1 MVYYIYFWF
10 FSEKSHLYALAYIY
24 ALAMLC
30 ISQLA
35 LNFNSELALFFNQNS
50 KLKKK
55 IQIKTNLSDLEKFI
69 LDFYST
75 SEDFFF
81 DLFRFLFSL
90 ISFLTILLHWLY
102 LPMLPLYCHWSFFL
116 GAVDWLT
123 PRVEFF
129 YFDVYYAYVFIH
141 LFRLILYLIVILC
154 CTDSIK
160 GPDKLIL
167 LYVVVYLIFGIRWF

>member
-1 MVYYIYFWF
+1 MVIINIIFLILIIYSFSGIEFYSNESLKKFITKRNIIRSIVIMYMVYYIYFWL

-69 LDFYST
+69 LDFYSS

-81 DLFRFLFSL
+81 DLFRFLFRL
-90 ISFLTILLHWLY
+90 ISFLTILLH
-102 LPMLPLYCHWSFFL
+102 
-116 GAVDWLT
+116 
-123 PRVEFF
+123 
-129 YFDVYYAYVFIH
+129 
-141 LFRLILYLIVILC
+141 
-154 CTDSIK
+154 
-160 GPDKLIL
+160 
-167 LYVVVYLIFGIRWF
+167 